1 MELLKQYS
9 IDYQQRITAKLVKI
23 LQDCKRYI
31 MYSLNALDFDISDIQ
46 IIQNKNIIK
55 YNLNIQKIEYNYIK
69 YKMKSPMTSYTER
82 IYNRSLVDKLDAYN
96 KVYIKIDPELNHKLM
111 NDQSARIET
120 LNFSEQKKVYKISD
134 YDDIQEILYR
144 IENDFMNSIK
154 SSIKH
159 ITTGIKQL
167 HETQPKAHDFSRWD
181 EGLLDT

>member
-1 MELLKQYS
+1 
-9 IDYQQRITAKLVKI
+9 
-23 LQDCKRYI
+23 
-31 MYSLNALDFDISDIQ
+31 
-46 IIQNKNIIK
+46 
-55 YNLNIQKIEYNYIK
+55 
-69 YKMKSPMTSYTER
+69 MTSYTER

-167 HETQPKAHDFSRWD
+167 QQYNVFYN
-181 EGLLDT
+181 

>member
-1 MELLKQYS
+1 
-9 IDYQQRITAKLVKI
+9 
-23 LQDCKRYI
+23 

-46 IIQNKNIIK
+46 VIQNKNIIK

-69 YKMKSPMTSYTER
+69 YKMKSPMTSYTEK

-144 IENDFMNSIK
+144 IENDFMI
-154 SSIKH
+154 
-159 ITTGIKQL
+159 
-167 HETQPKAHDFSRWD
+167 P
-181 EGLLDT
+181 